1 MLNLINDM
9 PKSAYPLCFL
19 LVVLALAIRRLLAPK
34 PSAPLLNPRRFYE
47 LSDNGPV
54 TRILN
59 TTRKTIEDW
68 FAKNPETPMRLI
80 CDLGEITVLPPSM
93 ADEIKKD
100 SRLSFI
106 KASNDSAFHISI
118 PGFEPYRE
126 GGKHEAALVKNVVHG
141 HLKKTLNRITLP
153 LAQET
158 YLAIDEY
165 LGSSQEWHKIPLN
178 ATMLPLITRISTRV
192 LLGEDLCRNEEWIR
206 IASSYSVTSTTV
218 AGRLRRWPQHLRY
231 IVSLLSPQC
240 WELRKQV
247 SDSHALIDPILEK
260 RRSEEKGTVYNDSL
274 EWFEKTAK
282 AAYDPADTQL
292 FLTAVS
298 IHTTVDLLSQALED
312 ICAHPEIIGPL
323 QDEIRSVIK
332 EEGWNTK
339 ALYKMKLLDSALK
352 ETQRLKPVQI
362 ASMMREALVDV
373 TLQDGT
379 FIPKG
384 HQLAVSCHNMRDEK
398 IYPNADEWDGYR
410 FYRERQEADA
420 AREDKIQLSSTSVE
434 HMGFGYGEH
443 ACPGRF
449 FAAKEVKIVMMY
461 LLLNYEWRI
470 PEGTKPNPVS
480 CCTIWVTDPTFEI
493 EVRKK
498 PSEDPALALAY

>member
-1 MLNLINDM
+1 
-9 PKSAYPLCFL
+9 
-19 LVVLALAIRRLLAPK
+19 
-34 PSAPLLNPRRFYE
+34 
-47 LSDNGPV
+47 
-54 TRILN
+54 
-59 TTRKTIEDW
+59 
-68 FAKNPETPMRLI
+68 
-80 CDLGEITVLPPSM
+80 
-93 ADEIKKD
+93 
-100 SRLSFI
+100 
-106 KASNDSAFHISI
+106 
-118 PGFEPYRE
+118 
-126 GGKHEAALVKNVVHG
+126 
-141 HLKKTLNRITLP
+141 
-153 LAQET
+153 
-158 YLAIDEY
+158 
-165 LGSSQEWHKIPLN
+165 
-178 ATMLPLITRISTRV
+178 
-192 LLGEDLCRNEEWIR
+192 
-206 IASSYSVTSTTV
+206 
-218 AGRLRRWPQHLRY
+218 
-231 IVSLLSPQC
+231 
-240 WELRKQV
+240 
-247 SDSHALIDPILEK
+247 SHSLIDPILER

-274 EWFEKTAK
+274 EWFEKAAK

-339 ALYKMKLLDSALK
+339 AWYKMKLLDSALK

-362 ASMMREALVDV
+362 ASMMREALVDI
-373 TLQDGT
+373 TLEDGT

-384 HQLAVSCHNMRDEK
+384 HQLAVSCHNMRDDR
-398 IYPNADEWDGYR
+398 IYPNASEWDGYR

-420 AREDKIQLSSTSVE
+420 AEDKIQLSSTSVE

-470 PEGTKPNPVS
+470 PA
-480 CCTIWVTDPTFEI
+480 DPTFEL

-498 PSEDPALALAY
+498 ASEDPALELAY